1 MNETKNSTAEENA
14 NEKPDGESPEE
25 PKRKRTFW
33 EKVKGVAKDF
43 WHAINHNDSS
53 PIT

>member
-1 MNETKNSTAEENA
+1 MNETKNSTPEETS
-14 NEKPDGESPEE
+14 NEKSDEESTEE

-43 WHAINHNDSS
+43 WHAINNNDSS
-53 PIT
+53 PVT